1 MKAARHDSR
10 VSFPLRLP
18 VGLRKQ
24 LETSA
29 RDSYR
34 SINGE
39 IVFRLERSFREERGE
54 SWNSRT

>member
-1 MKAARHDSR
+1 MKTARKDTW

-18 VGLRKQ
+18 AGLRKQ
-24 LETSA
+24 LEDAA

-54 SWNSRT
+54 SSDSRT

>member
-1 MKAARHDSR
+1 MAAPRQDTR
-10 VSFPLRLP
+10 VSFPLRFP

-24 LETSA
+24 LEDAA

-39 IVFRLERSFREERGE
+39 IVFRLERSFREERKE
-54 SWNSRT
+54 SWDSRT

>member
-1 MKAARHDSR
+1 MSTARQDTR

-18 VGLRKQ
+18 AGLRKQ
-24 LETSA
+24 LEDAA

-39 IVFRLERSFREERGE
+39 IVFRLERSFREERRE
-54 SWNSRT
+54 SWDSRT

>member
-1 MKAARHDSR
+1 MKSAPKDNR

-18 VGLRKQ
+18 AGLRRQ
-24 LETSA
+24 LEDA
-29 RDSYR
+29 AHDSYR

-54 SWNSRT
+54 SSDART

>member
-1 MKAARHDSR
+1 MKDDRQDSR

-24 LETSA
+24 LEDAA
-29 RDSYR
+29 RDSHR

-39 IVFRLERSFREERGE
+39 ILFRLERSFREEQRE
-54 SWNSRT
+54 SWDSRT

>member
-1 MKAARHDSR
+1 MKTARQDNR

-18 VGLRKQ
+18 AGLRKQ
-24 LETSA
+24 LEDAA

-39 IVFRLERSFREERGE
+39 IVFRLERSFREERRE
-54 SWNSRT
+54 SWVSRT